1 LFRAALPVASH
12 HRGII
17 MNYRILSLGVVA
29 LALAS
34 TAAFADVHLNV
45 DLNPFGWG
53 APPPVVYE
61 SPRYYAPP
69 PVVYNGRGHWGEQ
82 RAERGRGRS
91 DHHDEGHHD
100 DGDRRR

>member
-1 LFRAALPVASH
+1 MK
-12 HRGII
+12 I
-17 MNYRILSLGVVA
+17 RIRSLGIVA
-29 LALAS
+29 LALTAS

-45 DLNPFGWG
+45 DVNPFGWG

-69 PVVYNGRGHWGEQ
+69 PVVYGGGGRWGDGRWGGDSSGRSHDRGHSEH
-82 RAERGRGRS
+82 RA
-91 DHHDEGHHD
+91 

>member
-1 LFRAALPVASH
+1 
-12 HRGII
+12 
-17 MNYRILSLGVVA
+17 MNYRILSLGAVA

-82 RAERGRGRS
+82 RGQRGRDQDRGRW
-91 DHHDEGHHD
+91 DHQTQGRDQGRHDEGHHD
-100 DGDRRR
+100 EGDRQR